1 MYSLTIVGGGA
12 VSCGY
17 DDPNDKNI
25 ITHIHGALKHP
36 KINLNSIIEIDNQ
49 RREYIS
55 NKWGKHIPI
64 YLNINDTLKKHKS
77 DIFVIATPTDQ
88 HFININEI
96 LTISIL
102 FGVCIFVSV
111 LPSFLFLNR
120 NYNNNE

>member
-17 DDPNDKNI
+17 DSPNDKNI

-49 RREYIS
+49 RHGYIS

-64 YLNINDTLKKHKS
+64 YLNINNSLKKYKS
-77 DIFVIATPTDQ
+77 DIFVIATPT
-88 HFININEI
+88 
-96 LTISIL
+96 S
-102 FGVCIFVSV
+102 
-111 LPSFLFLNR
+111 
-120 NYNNNE
+120 